1 MKLSSLDKY
10 QEIVIQMHDNP
21 DADAIGSGYSL
32 YKYFESKG
40 KKVRLVYGG
49 KFKITKSNIVLLM
62 EELKLP
68 VEYVTSL
75 DCPELLITV
84 DSQYGEGNVQK
95 FEAQNV
101 AIIDHHNTG
110 RISDD
115 MAEIRSH
122 IVSCSTICYDM
133 IKKEGF
139 DINKDMSVA
148 TTLYYGL
155 YMDSNGFSEIRHPL
169 ERDMIDFLRVDKGL
183 IKKLMHSNFTI
194 QELETAGI
202 ALLRYSFDENKHVS
216 IIKSKPCDPNILGLI
231 GDLVLQVDS
240 IDVCVIYNECPGGYK
255 LSVRSCIVEVA
266 ANDLASFITE
276 GIGNG
281 GGHNDKAG
289 GYVNAIFSAYQ
300 REDTRLKIMTV
311 RYIIQYAL
319 QIVILAVFAN
329 YYLYLI
335 TLPLMV
341 IPNSLSNYYAAKKQY
356 PEITCVGTP
365 SKEIQKSVYHR
376 VKTLFA
382 HKVGNTMLVNVDSIL
397 ISAYLGLFTQSV
409 YSNYYYIHTAVNGVV
424 EIITNGCLAGIG
436 NKLIVDS
443 EEDNH
448 RMFLNLSYGWVA
460 LIGFCAA
467 CMLCL
472 YQPFIGAIWIGE
484 HGLLEQRTVVLLVIM
499 FYTWMFRL
507 MQLTYR
513 DAAGLWTKDWLKP
526 LIAMAVKLISSVILV
541 QKMQSIDGALIPTI
555 VIMLVLYF
563 PWEAQILYRNIF
575 HRSWKGYLRT
585 MVKYTVMSALGAA
598 ISWGLC
604 VWVAPENSVATFFIR
619 LAIICVVFPLV
630 WVGCTFR
637 TEEFRYCLNR
647 IKGMTGFGR
656 KKI

>member
-1 MKLSSLDKY
+1 MKLARTKNAFRNTLWGAVY
-10 QEIVIQMHDNP
+10 
-21 DADAIGSGYSL
+21 
-32 YKYFESKG
+32 
-40 KKVRLVYGG
+40 RLVALIGPFAVKTIIIKRLGMEYSGLNTI
-49 KFKITKSNIVLLM
+49 FNSILTVLNLAN
-62 EELKLP
+62 LGFSG
-68 VEYVTSL
+68 SL
-75 DCPELLITV
+75 VYTM
-84 DSQYGEGNVQK
+84 Y
-95 FEAQNV
+95 EAVAKEDNV
-101 AIIDHHNTG
+101 AICAMLNFFRKVY
-110 RISDD
+110 RI
-115 MAEIRSH
+115 I
-122 IVSCSTICYDM
+122 
-133 IKKEGF
+133 
-139 DINKDMSVA
+139 
-148 TTLYYGL
+148 GL
-155 YMDSNGFSEIRHPL
+155 
-169 ERDMIDFLRVDKGL
+169 V
-183 IKKLMHSNFTI
+183 
-194 QELETAGI
+194 
-202 ALLRYSFDENKHVS
+202 
-216 IIKSKPCDPNILGLI
+216 ILGMGVAVMPFLPQ
-231 GDLVLQVDS
+231 LVGEGVPADANLYVMFAM
-240 IDVCVIYNECPGGYK
+240 Y
-255 LSVRSCIVEVA
+255 LA
-266 ANDLASFITE
+266 ATVMDYLLF
-276 GIGNG
+276 
-281 GGHNDKAG
+281 

-341 IPNSLSNYYAAKKQY
+341 IPNSLANYYAAKKQY

-409 YSNYYYIHTAVNGVV
+409 YSNYYYILTAVNGVV